1 MSFLDKLKA
10 IFNLE
15 VNCPLVS
22 VNITKNSNN
31 VTRKEGVYDKAKG
44 KLELYLDNIEEDKK
58 KKIKEIIKESIE
70 EGNQI
75 LEINTS
81 ELLYQLYQYN
91 KENKNN
97 QILSFFKQIIPPE
110 DFEAL
115 ESALYLREV
124 FLHNGDVS
132 KLKQDIRKRFGD
144 RGNTIANLCT
154 AGYFEKFLLPLYNS
168 SKDRFNELYEIIVTK
183 SVLAIFVH
191 SGMSQEQIPIEI
203 TNKLGISMKYGIKFI
218 HIHGIGI
225 HNINKIKECLEEQKE
240 YFNFF
245 QKEIYEKDNI
255 MIVELLLK

>member
-1 MSFLDKLKA
+1 MGFLDKLKA

-15 VNCPLVS
+15 VNCPLIS
-22 VNITKNSNN
+22 INITKNSNN
-31 VTRKEGVYDKAKG
+31 INKKEGFYDRTKG
-44 KLELYLDNIEEDKK
+44 ELDLYLDNIDEEKK
-58 KKIKEIIKESIE
+58 KKIKEAIKESIE
-70 EGNQI
+70 EGNQV

-81 ELLYQLYQYN
+81 ELLYQLYKYN

-97 QILSFFKQIIPPE
+97 QILNFFKPIIPSE

-115 ESALYLREV
+115 ESSLYLREV
-124 FLHNGDVS
+124 FLSNGDVS

-154 AGYFEKFLLPLYNS
+154 AGYFEKFLMPLYNS
-168 SKDRFNELYEIIVTK
+168 SKERFNELYEIIVAK

-191 SGMSQEQIPIEI
+191 SGMSQEQIPQEI

-218 HIHGIGI
+218 HIHGIGNY
-225 HNINKIKECLEEQKE
+225 NINKIKECLEEQKE